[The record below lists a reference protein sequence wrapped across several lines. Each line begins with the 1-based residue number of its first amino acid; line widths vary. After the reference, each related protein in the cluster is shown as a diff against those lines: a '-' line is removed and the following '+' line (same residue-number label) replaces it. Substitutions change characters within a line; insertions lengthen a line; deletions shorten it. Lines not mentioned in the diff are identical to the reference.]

1 MYSGISAQEL
11 FFSGKKVNPNIIPL
25 KALWKFIET
34 YFVKKG
40 FLDGYRGLIV
50 AMGATYSM
58 FWKYIQLWELSRKDK

>member
-1 MYSGISAQEL
+1 MYSGISAKEL
-11 FFSGKKVNPNIIPL
+11 FSSGKRVNPNIIPL
-25 KALWKFIET
+25 KTLWKFIET

-40 FLDGYRGLIV
+40 FLDGYRGFIV